1 MEVLTTDEALKTLKG
16 SSARP
21 FHSDVLDTEE
31 AIKILRAHSQ
41 VEKREPKV
49 YTVSKPQEPRTY
61 HRNADGLMTQ
71 VVTQPTVKQ
80 QKQADN
86 AARLDALAG
95 RTGAQKDL
103 SAPLS
108 KPQAIRDFTTGDIVQ
123 TVVPKAQS
131 EKQSGGLLAGIQN
144 LMEAASPVAKGV
156 DMLRYLQNQEQ
167 AKAQADGITDQKIM
181 ELREQAKTNPAVL
194 HSDEYIKAMSRPVS
208 LFSGMVRDIPQIDPE
223 GKSSLDRIAPVM
235 QSKRAEAQN
244 ELLEG
249 KTGLSKIGT
258 QALISGADMLGSA
271 GLAGMTGVP
280 FLGVMAG
287 QSGADAGQ
295 RALDEGHSYDKAAL
309 FAAGTGGITAGIE
322 SFGGVAGKWGDDA
335 ARALAKTKIGQAVL
349 SKVPA
354 AVGKKLSDLASSKL
368 GKIAAD
374 ALSEGS
380 EEFAEYYVQNFF
392 ENLMLDKNTP
402 YDVREALANAAVG
415 SMVGGIF
422 GGGRVAADLFAGRNT
437 NAQAAQPA
445 QESAFT
451 QQAGTDANA
460 VQSAAQAGSAGHT
473 PEMQRTIAEY
483 QAAVDPGV
491 VSYATGILQGSDNT
505 GKAYQVGRV
514 SERAGAELNDILGFD
529 PSGFEISLN
538 PASVIHINNRHGLNG
553 NADRSMA
560 DIRDLARIGYVL
572 ENYDSVRKDPTAS
585 KAFSGRDGKGA
596 PKVVYQ
602 KRVDGTY
609 YVVEAVP
616 DSKAHKVHV
625 VSAFIEKA
633 NQQAPLATAVG
644 STSDN
649 APAGSQDLSWLPVS
663 GLQLPEMEAKTD
675 PINITLPQQAEGVN
689 TSIPGS
695 GAENDMLKKFGL
707 DDLRPKQATAGMPED
722 IADLRPGKQDGRLYA
737 VAPELREA
745 VTGESM
751 LDRLKSSVKPH
762 ESLTGSRLADESSI
776 KHLGEADAFDN
787 VKVLLE
793 EAMDERAERKK
804 NAEEPVAQIL
814 DSGAKKENVNLLDKL
829 GDAKLKLVD
838 SGAQIDK
845 IGKALGD
852 DVLYPLYNNAK
863 QARQAAMYHI
873 GKAQTDLQGRK
884 IGKSVMEIFEPIKVQ
899 GNDYFKAFEEY
910 LFHRHNVDSMTMKTR
925 GAAVLQGFLDQVEA
939 QHPELAGKS
948 AAEVRRMRRDPAMR
962 EAANEWLALK
972 RRQNGLKD
980 KPVFGYSVTAEDS
993 MGKADA
999 LQMEHPEF
1007 EQLSQDVYAYY
1018 RNQLQNEADAGLI
1031 SAKERE
1037 LLNQLYPHYVPVIT
1051 EEMGVKPTQ
1060 NGRFAGVADVHKS
1073 REGNVRN
1080 LIPIDEAMARNT
1092 LSSVA
1097 AAKRNLFGVRLLEG
1111 ALSERGKVGRDV
1123 QSVYDAD
1130 IPYGTD
1136 DVPRLDN
1143 EFMVWVDGSPTVM
1156 RVSNPLME
1164 GVNSMMPKQVNKN
1177 ELLELMRKGNTAFKI
1192 GVTSANPAF
1201 LVRNGIRDI
1210 QDAVTYT
1217 KDLKSFVKNYP
1228 KAYQEI
1234 MQDGEMWQLYQSM
1247 GGTGDSFFDY
1257 EKGLLNNEPK
1267 NPAGKFIAKMQ
1278 SLNEMVE
1285 QAPRLA
1291 EFMSTIQKGG
1301 TGYENVQRALLDAAD
1316 VTVNFGRSG
1325 ELTKALNSTVVPF
1338 LNPSVQGASKFIRN
1352 LSQGNVK
1359 AWVRTIA
1366 KMSLA
1371 GLLPSLINELAFGD
1385 DEEYQMLSDSV
1396 KDNYFLFPIGDG
1408 RFFRLPK
1415 GRAGM
1420 PVGNL
1425 AARAVRAA
1433 RGQEPDMLSYLQ
1445 STVDSTAPQNPF
1457 KNNLLAALNDS
1468 QLFDSDS
1475 PGRTWYGG
1483 QIEPERLRSLEPG
1496 DRTDE
1501 NTDAFST
1508 MAGKAMGISPK
1519 KINYLLDQYTGFA
1532 GDMLLPLMTPA
1543 ARENLLVSNF
1553 VTDSVMSNR
1562 LADDFYSAKDQAQ
1575 QAFNS
1580 RYNPLDKAR
1589 YDALSDAAKDI
1600 SEDYA
1605 RIRDVK
1611 TSSLPKDEKLSQV
1624 REIRKGLNE
1633 KLKAAVA
1640 AADEAYERAQTEWED
1655 IPDEV
1660 YYNAYIAQKGAK
1672 GDKDRD
1678 GKTIALSAS
1687 KNKKRAIDAAAKD
1700 LTTAQK
1706 RKLYEAFGV
1715 SEKVW

>member
-863 QARQAAMYHI
+863 QARPRCI
-873 GKAQTDLQGRK
+873 TSEKRRPTFR
-884 IGKSVMEIFEPIKVQ
+884 
-899 GNDYFKAFEEY
+899 
-910 LFHRHNVDSMTMKTR
+910 
-925 GAAVLQGFLDQVEA
+925 
-939 QHPELAGKS
+939 AGKS
-948 AAEVRRMRRDPAMR
+948 A
-962 EAANEWLALK
+962 
-972 RRQNGLKD
+972 
-980 KPVFGYSVTAEDS
+980 
-993 MGKADA
+993 KA
-999 LQMEHPEF
+999 
-1007 EQLSQDVYAYY
+1007 
-1018 RNQLQNEADAGLI
+1018 
-1031 SAKERE
+1031 
-1037 LLNQLYPHYVPVIT
+1037 
-1051 EEMGVKPTQ
+1051 
-1060 NGRFAGVADVHKS
+1060 
-1073 REGNVRN
+1073 
-1080 LIPIDEAMARNT
+1080 
-1092 LSSVA
+1092 
-1097 AAKRNLFGVRLLEG
+1097 
-1111 ALSERGKVGRDV
+1111 
-1123 QSVYDAD
+1123 
-1130 IPYGTD
+1130 
-1136 DVPRLDN
+1136 
-1143 EFMVWVDGSPTVM
+1143 
-1156 RVSNPLME
+1156 
-1164 GVNSMMPKQVNKN
+1164 
-1177 ELLELMRKGNTAFKI
+1177 
-1192 GVTSANPAF
+1192 
-1201 LVRNGIRDI
+1201 
-1210 QDAVTYT
+1210 
-1217 KDLKSFVKNYP
+1217 
-1228 KAYQEI
+1228 
-1234 MQDGEMWQLYQSM
+1234 
-1247 GGTGDSFFDY
+1247 
-1257 EKGLLNNEPK
+1257 
-1267 NPAGKFIAKMQ
+1267 
-1278 SLNEMVE
+1278 
-1285 QAPRLA
+1285 
-1291 EFMSTIQKGG
+1291 
-1301 TGYENVQRALLDAAD
+1301 
-1316 VTVNFGRSG
+1316 
-1325 ELTKALNSTVVPF
+1325 
-1338 LNPSVQGASKFIRN
+1338 
-1352 LSQGNVK
+1352 
-1359 AWVRTIA
+1359 
-1366 KMSLA
+1366 
-1371 GLLPSLINELAFGD
+1371 
-1385 DEEYQMLSDSV
+1385 
-1396 KDNYFLFPIGDG
+1396 
-1408 RFFRLPK
+1408 
-1415 GRAGM
+1415 
-1420 PVGNL
+1420 
-1425 AARAVRAA
+1425 
-1433 RGQEPDMLSYLQ
+1433 
-1445 STVDSTAPQNPF
+1445 
-1457 KNNLLAALNDS
+1457 
-1468 QLFDSDS
+1468 
-1475 PGRTWYGG
+1475 
-1483 QIEPERLRSLEPG
+1483 
-1496 DRTDE
+1496 
-1501 NTDAFST
+1501 
-1508 MAGKAMGISPK
+1508 
-1519 KINYLLDQYTGFA
+1519 
-1532 GDMLLPLMTPA
+1532 
-1543 ARENLLVSNF
+1543 
-1553 VTDSVMSNR
+1553 
-1562 LADDFYSAKDQAQ
+1562 
-1575 QAFNS
+1575 
-1580 RYNPLDKAR
+1580 
-1589 YDALSDAAKDI
+1589 
-1600 SEDYA
+1600 
-1605 RIRDVK
+1605 
-1611 TSSLPKDEKLSQV
+1611 
-1624 REIRKGLNE
+1624 
-1633 KLKAAVA
+1633 
-1640 AADEAYERAQTEWED
+1640 
-1655 IPDEV
+1655 
-1660 YYNAYIAQKGAK
+1660 
-1672 GDKDRD
+1672 
-1678 GKTIALSAS
+1678 
-1687 KNKKRAIDAAAKD
+1687 
-1700 LTTAQK
+1700 
-1706 RKLYEAFGV
+1706 
-1715 SEKVW
+1715 